1 MDIKLFSDKA
11 ARWMLVAAT
20 FSLVL
25 PTALL
30 SLFLVLLIG
39 FWILSGNFALKWT
52 IVRANPA
59 ALAAVALFLL
69 YGFGT
74 LYSPVPW
81 EESLGVWS
89 KYLKVLLIP
98 IIVSLLDDTQWRR
111 RAANAFLWGML
122 LVLAVSYLKFLGW
135 IPHVDHEQ
143 GYLMFKNRIAH
154 NIFMAFT
161 FYLLLVRAY
170 WDASRRVLW
179 VCLAGVA
186 AANVLFLVNGR
197 TGQLLLPM
205 MLIFFL
211 AQNWGKRG
219 AAFATMGMAVLVTST
234 IVFFGQDNLQKM
246 RLFQVLPEIQSHQHE
261 GPTKTS
267 SGLRLEFYKN
277 TLAIAAEQPWL
288 GWGTGSFKAVY
299 ALHESNNPYATTVDN
314 PHNEYLL
321 TIQQLGLFGVVTLL
335 VMGWL
340 TWRAANRLTAL
351 EGGCLRALVLMIG
364 VGSMF
369 NSLLLDSS
377 EGKFY
382 CLMAGI
388 YLSGWAKPDRVS
400 EEKNASS

>member
-1 MDIKLFSDKA
+1 MDIKLFSDIA

-30 SLFLVLLIG
+30 SLFLVLLVG
-39 FWILSGNFALKWT
+39 FWILSGNFARKWA
-52 IVRANPA
+52 ILHANPA

-89 KYLKVLLIP
+89 KYLKLLLIP
-98 IIVSLLDDTQWRR
+98 IIVSLLDDKQWRR
-111 RAANAFLWGML
+111 RAADAFLWGML
-122 LVLAVSYLKFLGW
+122 LVLVVSYLKFLGW
-135 IPHVDHEQ
+135 IPHVDNGQ
-143 GYLMFKNRIAH
+143 GYIMFKNRITH

-161 FYLLLVRAY
+161 VYLLLVRAY
-170 WDASRRVLW
+170 LHASRRVLW
-179 VCLAGVA
+179 ACLALVA

-197 TGQLLLPM
+197 TGQLLLLM
-205 MLIFFL
+205 MLVFFL

-219 AAFATMGMAVLVTST
+219 AAVGIIGIAALATAFV
-234 IVFFGQDNLQKM
+234 VFFGQNDLQKI
-246 RLFQVLPEIQSHQHE
+246 RLLQVQSEIQSHQHE

-277 TLAIAAEQPWL
+277 SLAIATERPWL

-299 ALHESNNPYATTVDN
+299 ALHERNNPYATAVDN

-321 TIQQLGLFGVVTLL
+321 TIQQLGFFGLITLL

-340 TWRAANRLTAL
+340 TWRAANRLAGFDG
-351 EGGCLRALVLMIG
+351 ECLRALVLLIG
-364 VGSMF
+364 IGAMF

-388 YLSGWAKPDRVS
+388 YLSGWAEPDRVS
-400 EEKNASS
+400 EEKNAPS

>member
-1 MDIKLFSDKA
+1 MVIKLFSDKA

-25 PTALL
+25 STALL
-30 SLFLVLLIG
+30 NLFLVLLVS
-39 FWILSGNFALKWT
+39 FWILSGNFARKWAT
-52 IVRANPA
+52 VRANPA

-89 KYLKVLLIP
+89 KYLKLLLIP
-98 IIVSLLDDTQWRR
+98 IIVSLLNDAQWRR
-111 RAANAFLWGML
+111 RAADAFLWGML

-135 IPHVDHEQ
+135 IPHVDNGQ
-143 GYLMFKNRIAH
+143 GYYMFKGRIAH

-161 FYLLLVRAY
+161 VYLLLVRAY

-179 VCLAGVA
+179 ACLALVA

-197 TGQLLLPM
+197 TGQLLLPI
-205 MLIFFL
+205 MLIFFF
-211 AQNWGKRG
+211 AQHWGKRG
-219 AAFATMGMAVLVTST
+219 AAYATVGMMVLATALAL
-234 IVFFGQDNLQKM
+234 FFGQDDLQKM
-246 RLFQVLPEIQSHQHE
+246 RLFHVLPEIQSHQHE
-261 GPTKTS
+261 GPNKTS

-277 TLAIAAEQPWL
+277 TLTIAAEQPLL
-288 GWGTGSFKAVY
+288 GWGTGSFKTVY
-299 ALHESNNPYATTVDN
+299 ALHESSNPYATAVDN

-321 TIQQLGLFGVVTLL
+321 TIQQLGFFGLVTLV

-340 TWRAANRLTAL
+340 TWRAANRLAGL
-351 EGGCLRALVLMIG
+351 DGECLRALVLLIG
-364 VGSMF
+364 IGAMF
-369 NSLLLDSS
+369 NSLMLDSS

-382 CLMAGI
+382 CLLAGI
-388 YLSGWAKPDRVS
+388 YLSGLAKPNQVS
-400 EEKNASS
+400 EEKNA